1 MNKTKNIK
9 AIILVGHRDFGRC
22 TMASQLPTAMWPV
35 AGKSVLERLLIH
47 IADQCIKHVAV
58 CSGGSDSSLAES
70 IHTDERLEVEFINE
84 QLPVGPAGC
93 IRAAVEPNTNSL
105 LLVFSASMVS
115 PPLIDD
121 LLNAHC
127 EGHSD
132 LTMLF
137 NPGDGLDESPSDPTE
152 IYVCEPSVLEN
163 IPEQGYFDI
172 KEGLIPEM
180 LRVGKRIYAA
190 VLSDHVGNFRE
201 REGYLR
207 AITNYLRNPPKTDE
221 TLGLYEQA
229 RSGVVWIS
237 DRASVDQNAQIFGPA
252 AILDGASIS
261 RGALIFGPTMVEKNV
276 NIGEGSVVIGSVLWE
291 GSQLGAHSEVHRCV
305 LDYRATVPPNIIVEE
320 GPVLFKPRRML
331 SRITARASR
340 PIESSVTKVRGVLQS
355 GLHKI
360 EGRLPSWLNFEKPRF
375 LYGLAVGLII
385 VAFLWSYWPTITDLW
400 QIWQRNDEY
409 SSGLLVP
416 FLAVYILWSKR
427 TDIAGCPVKPSV
439 WGVVAFLVAQAG
451 RLFGLYFMYASAER
465 LSVALSIVA
474 LVLLLFGWRLL
485 RKVSTTL
492 LFLFLMLPWPN
503 RVQALVT
510 LPLQRW
516 AASSA
521 VFSLEILGYD
531 VIQEGNIIHIGDSSV
546 AVAEACN
553 GLRMVTAFFVIS
565 GLVVLLIKRCW
576 WEKLI
581 ILASSLPIALFCNT
595 TRLTVTAIAF
605 TVLSGEYWER
615 MFHDFGGYAMMPLAL
630 GAIITELWL
639 LTKLTTL
646 PTKEEV
652 IIVTRQNK

>member
-22 TMASQLPTAMWPV
+22 ALASKLPTAMWPV
-35 AGKSVLERLLIH
+35 AGKPVLERLLTH
-47 IADQCIKHVAV
+47 VADKGIKHVAV
-58 CSGGSDSSLAES
+58 CSDGSNLSLSES
-70 IHTDERLEVEFINE
+70 VHSDERLEVEFINE
-84 QLPVGPAGC
+84 RLPVGPAGC
-93 IRAAVEPNTNSL
+93 IRAAVGPNTNSL
-105 LLVFSASMVS
+105 LLIFSANMVS

-121 LLNAHC
+121 LLNAHYKAR
-127 EGHSD
+127 SD
-132 LTMLF
+132 LTVFF
-137 NPGDGLDESPSDPTE
+137 NPEDGLDESSGDPAG

-180 LRVGKRIYAA
+180 LRVGKSIHAA
-190 VLSDHVGNFRE
+190 VLPYHVGNFRE

-221 TLGLYEQA
+221 ILGLYKQA

-237 DRASVDQNAQIFGPA
+237 DGASVDQNAQIFGPA
-252 AILDGASIS
+252 AILEGASIS

-276 NIGEGSVVIGSVLWE
+276 NIGEGSIVIGSVLWE

-305 LDYRATVPPNIIVEE
+305 LDYRATVLPNVIVEE
-320 GPVLFKPRRML
+320 RPVLFKPRRML

-340 PIESSVTKVRGVLQS
+340 PIESSVLKVRGALQT

-360 EGRLPSWLNFEKPRF
+360 GGRLPGWLNPEKPRF
-375 LYGLAVGLII
+375 LYGLAVGLIV
-385 VAFLWSYWPTITDLW
+385 VAFLWSYWPTIIDLW

-416 FLAVYILWSKR
+416 FLAVYILWSRR
-427 TDIAGCPVKPSV
+427 TDITGYPVKPSI
-439 WGVVAFLVAQAG
+439 WGAVAFLVVQAG
-451 RLFGLYFMYASAER
+451 RLFGLYFMYASIER
-465 LSVALSIVA
+465 LSVVLSIVT

-503 RVQALVT
+503 RVQVLVA

-516 AASSA
+516 ATSSA
-521 VFSLEILGYD
+521 VFSLEMLGYD
-531 VIQEGNIIHIGDSSV
+531 VMQEGNIIHIGDSSV

-595 TRLTVTAIAF
+595 TRLTITAIAF

-630 GAIITELWL
+630 GAIIAELWL

-646 PTKEEV
+646 HTKEEA

>member
-1 MNKTKNIK
+1 MSKIKNIR

-22 TMASQLPTAMWPV
+22 ALASKLPTAMWPV
-35 AGKSVLERLLIH
+35 AGKPVLERLLTH
-47 IADQCIKHVAV
+47 IADQGIKHVAV
-58 CSGGSDSSLAES
+58 CSEGSDSPLSES
-70 IHTDERLEVEFINE
+70 VHSDERLEVEFINE
-84 QLPVGPAGC
+84 QLPVGTAGC
-93 IRAAVEPNTNSL
+93 IRTAVKPNTNSL
-105 LLVFSASMVS
+105 LLVFSASIVS
-115 PPLIDD
+115 PPLIDN

-137 NPGDGLDESPSDPTE
+137 NPGDGLDESPSDPAG
-152 IYVCEPSVLEN
+152 IYVCEPSILEN

-180 LRVGKRIYAA
+180 LRVGKGIHAA
-190 VLSDHVGNFRE
+190 VLPDHVGNFRE

-207 AITNYLRNPPKTDE
+207 AITNYLRNPPKTGE
-221 TLGLYEQA
+221 TLELYEQA

-237 DRASVDQNAQIFGPA
+237 DGASIDQNAQIFGPA

-261 RGALIFGPTMVEKNV
+261 RGALIFGPTIVEKNV
-276 NIGEGSVVIGSVLWE
+276 SVGVGSVVIGSVLWE

-305 LDYRATVPPNIIVEE
+305 LDYRATVPPNTIVEE
-320 GPVLFKPRRML
+320 RPVLFKSRRML
-331 SRITARASR
+331 SRIMTSASR

-360 EGRLPSWLNFEKPRF
+360 EGRLPGWLNFEKPRF
-375 LYGLAVGLII
+375 LYGLAVGLIV

-416 FLAVYILWSKR
+416 FLAVYILWSRR

-439 WGVVAFLVAQAG
+439 WGIVAFLVAQTG

-465 LSVALSIVA
+465 LSVALSIMA

-485 RKVSTTL
+485 RKVFTTL

-503 RVQALVT
+503 RVQTLVA

-516 AASSA
+516 ATSSA
-521 VFSLEILGYD
+521 VFSLEMLGYD
-531 VIQEGNIIHIGDSSV
+531 VVQEGNIIHIGDSSV

-581 ILASSLPIALFCNT
+581 ILVSSLPIALFCNT
-595 TRLTVTAIAF
+595 TRLTITAIAF

-615 MFHDFGGYAMMPLAL
+615 IFHDFGGYAMMPLAL
-630 GAIITELWL
+630 GAIIAELYL

-646 PTKEEV
+646 STKEEV
-652 IIVTRQNK
+652 IIVTRRDK